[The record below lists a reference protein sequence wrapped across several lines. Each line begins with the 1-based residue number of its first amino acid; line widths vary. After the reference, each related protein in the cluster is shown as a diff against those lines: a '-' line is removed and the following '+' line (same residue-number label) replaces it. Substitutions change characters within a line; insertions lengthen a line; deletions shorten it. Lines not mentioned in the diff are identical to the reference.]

1 LTFPVLSEPAWCVTA
16 DAFRRERVAGARNDV
31 HLRAVGLHFRPR
43 LPRAWH
49 RLAYTVV
56 WRGRRIAV
64 AITPETVSVRLVA
77 GTLPVT
83 IHGRS
88 VTLTRRM
95 VSLPLRPAKQ

>member
-1 LTFPVLSEPAWCVTA
+1 MGYRLEILRIHHAL
-16 DAFRRERVAGARNDV
+16 RR
-31 HLRAVGLHFRPR
+31 
-43 LPRAWH
+43 